1 MKHNRL
7 ILTVAL
13 LAVIG
18 LGFQAWA
25 GNPEKK
31 GTAGAEEL
39 LIPVGSKGVAVGGA
53 SLACISGVDAI
64 YWNPAGMANTK
75 SSTEA
80 MFSYMKYIA
89 DINVA
94 YGALAVRTGIGS
106 IGVSFQSMSF
116 GDIAVTTADNPD
128 GTGSMW
134 SPTYM
139 TLGASYARSMTDRIF
154 VGGNV
159 KFVSEKIMST
169 SASAFAVD
177 MGVQYLTSIGV
188 RLGVAMKNVGT
199 PIQFDGTDLERQ
211 VEIPGT
217 PSGSPARKLRIVTQE
232 SELPSTFEMGLSY
245 DHPVVEKIDMTV
257 MANFRNNNFLNDE
270 VCGGVEVDVNHM
282 FYVRG
287 GYTYAL
293 NEGDKD
299 AAGGK
304 TYIYGPAFGMGL
316 MYPMAQQMKVGFD
329 FAYRTTEYFSEN
341 LLFTAKVIF

>member
-1 MKHNRL
+1 MKYNRL
-7 ILTVAL
+7 ILTVVL
-13 LAVIG
+13 LTVFG
-18 LGFQAWA
+18 LCFMAWA

-39 LIPVGSKGVAVGGA
+39 LIPVGSRGVSMGGA
-53 SLACISGVDAI
+53 SLACINGVDAI
-64 YWNPAGMANTK
+64 YWNPAGVANTK

-89 DINVA
+89 DINVT
-94 YGALAVRTGIGS
+94 YGALAVKTGLGS

-116 GDIAVTTADNPD
+116 GDIAVTTADDPD

-139 TLGASYARSMTDRIF
+139 TLGATYARSMTDRIF

-159 KFVSEKIMST
+159 KFISEKIMST
-169 SASAFAVD
+169 SASAFALD

-188 RLGVAMKNVGT
+188 RLGVAMKNIGT
-199 PIQFDGTDLERQ
+199 PIRFDGTDLERSVQ
-211 VEIPGT
+211 IPGT
-217 PSGSPARKLRIVTQE
+217 PSGSPNRNLRIVAQE

-245 DHPVVEKIDMTV
+245 DHPVVDKVDMTV

-293 NEGDKD
+293 NESDED
-299 AAGGK
+299 A
-304 TYIYGPAFGMGL
+304 PAAR
-316 MYPMAQQMKVGFD
+316 P
-329 FAYRTTEYFSEN
+329 T
-341 LLFTAKVIF
+341 FTVPPSAWDWCTRWRSR

>member
-18 LGFQAWA
+18 LCFQAWA

-39 LIPVGSKGVAVGGA
+39 LIPVGSRGVALGGA
-53 SLACISGVDAI
+53 SMACINGVDAI
-64 YWNPAGMANTK
+64 YWNPAGVANTTN
-75 SSTEA
+75 STEA

-89 DINVA
+89 DINVT
-94 YGALAVRTGIGS
+94 YGALAVKTGLGS
-106 IGVSFQSMSF
+106 IGVSFQSLSF
-116 GDIAVTTADNPD
+116 GDIAVTTTNNPD

-139 TLGASYARSMTDRIF
+139 TLGATYSRSMTDRIF

-159 KFVSEKIMST
+159 KFISEKIMST

-199 PIQFDGTDLERQ
+199 PVRFDGTDLERR
-211 VEIPGT
+211 VAIPGT
-217 PSGSPARKLRIVTQE
+217 PSGAPPQNLRIVAQE

-245 DHPVVEKIDMTV
+245 ARPVVDKVDMTL

-270 VCGGVEVDVNHM
+270 VSGGIEVDVNHM
-282 FYVRG
+282 FFMRG

-293 NEGDKD
+293 NESGEDV
-299 AAGGK
+299 AGGK

-316 MYPMAQQMKVGFD
+316 MYPMAQQMKVAFD